1 MNRNLKPAQK
11 DTRTIDIEDT
21 YALEF
26 WAKEFNVTREKVKAA
41 VIAAGNAAPDVK
53 RELKK

>member
-1 MNRNLKPAQK
+1 MNRKLKPAQK
-11 DTRTIDIEDT
+11 DTRTVDIEDT

-41 VIAAGNAAPDVK
+41 VSAAGNAAPDVK